1 MICFPFTG
9 GNSHYESE
17 LFMKNVGILLF
28 DDIELLDFA
37 GPYEVFAVADE
48 LNNHSLFEV
57 FTLSENGDE
66 VKTIHRLR
74 VQPDYSI
81 GNAPGIDILV
91 IPGGDGTKAVIRN
104 QDLLDW
110 IMQAYEQS
118 EITFSVCSGA
128 RIPAILGLLD
138 GKEFTTHHAV
148 ADDVTAIAPKSIYR
162 KGARFVDNGRLMTAA
177 GISAGIDLS
186 LHIVEK
192 LHGARVKEQTMQYM
206 EYPR

>member
-1 MICFPFTG
+1 MKT
-9 GNSHYESE
+9 
-17 LFMKNVGILLF
+17 LDQKNVGILLF

-48 LNNHSLFEV
+48 LNGHSLFNV
-57 FTLSENGDE
+57 FTLSENGHE
-66 VKTIHRLR
+66 IKTIHGLR
-74 VQPDYSI
+74 VQPDYSTEK
-81 GNAPGIDILV
+81 APRIDILV

-104 QDLLDW
+104 QPLLDW
-110 IMQAYEQS
+110 VRQAYEQA
-118 EITFSVCSGA
+118 EIAFSVCSGA

-148 ADDVTAIAPKSIYR
+148 VDDVIAIAPKSFYK

-192 LHGARVKEQTMQYM
+192 LHGAQVKEQTMKYV
-206 EYPR
+206 EYPQ

>member
-1 MICFPFTG
+1 MG

-57 FTLSENGDE
+57 FTLSEKGDE
-66 VKTIHRLR
+66 VKTIHGLR
-74 VQPDYSI
+74 VQPDYST

-91 IPGGDGTKAVIRN
+91 IPGGEGTKAVIRN
-104 QDLLDW
+104 QDLLEW
-110 IMQAYEQS
+110 IKKAFEQA

-128 RIPAILGLLD
+128 RIPASLGLLD
-138 GKEFTTHHAV
+138 GKEFATHHAV
-148 ADDVTAIAPKSIYR
+148 VDDVIAIAPKSIYR
-162 KGARFVDNGRLMTAA
+162 KGARFVDNGHLMTAA

-186 LHIVEK
+186 LYIVEK
-192 LHGARVKEQTMQYM
+192 LYGVRIKEQTMQYM

>member
-1 MICFPFTG
+1 MKTLD
-9 GNSHYESE
+9 H
-17 LFMKNVGILLF
+17 KNVGILLF
-28 DDIELLDFA
+28 DDVELLDFA

-48 LNNHSLFEV
+48 LNNHSLFDV
-57 FTLSENGDE
+57 FTLSENGNE
-66 VKTIHRLR
+66 IRTIHGLR
-74 VQPDYSI
+74 VQPDYST
-81 GNAPGIDILV
+81 GSAPRIDILV

-104 QDLLDW
+104 QPLLDW
-110 IMQAYEQS
+110 IRQAYEQA

-128 RIPAILGLLD
+128 RIPAILGLLN

-148 ADDVTAIAPKSIYR
+148 VDDMTAIAPKSIY
-162 KGARFVDNGRLMTAA
+162 KKDTRFVDNGRLMTAA

-192 LHGARVKEQTMQYM
+192 LHGAGVKEQTMKYM

>member
-1 MICFPFTG
+1 MKKLIR
-9 GNSHYESE
+9 
-17 LFMKNVGILLF
+17 KNVGILLF
-28 DDIELLDFA
+28 DDVELLDFA

-48 LNNHSLFEV
+48 LHDHSLFDV

-66 VKTIHRLR
+66 IRTIHGLS
-74 VQPDYSI
+74 VKPDYSI
-81 GNAPGIDILV
+81 ENTPRIDILV

-104 QDLLDW
+104 QVLLEW
-110 IMQAYEQS
+110 IRQAHEQA

-148 ADDVTAIAPKSIYR
+148 VDDLISIAPKSIYR
-162 KGARFVDNGRLMTAA
+162 KGVRFVDNGRLMTAA

-186 LHIVEK
+186 LYIVEK
-192 LHGARVKEQTMQYM
+192 LYGARVKEQTMKYM

>member
-1 MICFPFTG
+1 MKTL
-9 GNSHYESE
+9 YR
-17 LFMKNVGILLF
+17 KNVGILLF
-28 DDIELLDFA
+28 DDVELLDFA

-48 LNNHSLFEV
+48 LNGHSLFDV

-66 VKTIHRLR
+66 IRTIHGLS
-74 VQPDYSI
+74 VTPDNSTE
-81 GNAPGIDILV
+81 NAPGIDILV
-91 IPGGDGTKAVIRN
+91 IPGGDGSKAVIRN
-104 QDLLDW
+104 QTLLDW
-110 IMQAYEQS
+110 IRQAYEQA

-138 GKEFTTHHAV
+138 SKEFTTHHAV
-148 ADDVTAIAPKSIYR
+148 VDDVIAIAPKSSYR

-192 LHGARVKEQTMQYM
+192 LCGARVKEQTMKYM

>member
-1 MICFPFTG
+1 MKT
-9 GNSHYESE
+9 
-17 LFMKNVGILLF
+17 LDQKNVGILLF

-48 LNNHSLFEV
+48 LNGHLLFNV
-57 FTLSENGDE
+57 LTISENGRE
-66 VKTIHRLR
+66 IRTIHGLR
-74 VQPDYSI
+74 VQPDYSTE
-81 GNAPGIDILV
+81 NAPRIDILV

-104 QDLLDW
+104 QALLDW
-110 IMQAYEQS
+110 IRLAYEQA

-128 RIPAILGLLD
+128 RIPAILGLLN

-148 ADDVTAIAPKSIYR
+148 VDDVIAIAPKSIYR

-192 LHGARVKEQTMQYM
+192 LHGRRVKEQTMKYM

>member
-1 MICFPFTG
+1 MKT
-9 GNSHYESE
+9 
-17 LFMKNVGILLF
+17 LDQKNVGILLF

-37 GPYEVFAVADE
+37 GPYEVFAVTDE
-48 LNNHSLFEV
+48 LNKHSLFDV
-57 FTLSENGDE
+57 FTLSENKNE
-66 VKTIHRLR
+66 IRTIHGLR
-74 VQPDYSI
+74 VQPDYSTR
-81 GNAPGIDILV
+81 NAPRIDILV

-104 QDLLDW
+104 QALLGW
-110 IMQAYEQS
+110 IRQAYEQT

-148 ADDVTAIAPKSIYR
+148 VDDVIAIAPKSIY
-162 KGARFVDNGRLMTAA
+162 KKDTRFVDNGRLMTAA

-192 LHGARVKEQTMQYM
+192 LHGARVKEQTMKYM